1 MFAAQRLTE
10 PECEAAV
17 AEAKRRWGHGGSISL
32 ADEYLNASYLVGE
45 LVGWRFVVRGRGR
58 SWQTAFS
65 DADARSYCVSRRCS
79 DR

>member
-1 MFAAQRLTE
+1 MASPAT
-10 PECEAAV
+10 
-17 AEAKRRWGHGGSISL
+17 
-32 ADEYLNASYLVGE
+32 DEYLNASYLVGE